1 MFVRPLAK
9 PHPDGL
15 VEEMEQAKEMDGE
28 SPWMDTSGDQ
38 HGFKHLYG
46 VLQQEGQ
53 GCVMP
58 KCSSWAFIFVE
69 VISEL
74 NIVLGDSDSPTH
86 T

>member
-9 PHPDGL
+9 PHPDAL
-15 VEEMEQAKEMDGE
+15 VKEMEQAKEMDGE

-38 HGFKHLYG
+38 RGFKHLYC

-53 GCVMP
+53 GCLMLM
-58 KCSSWAFIFVE
+58 CSSWAFIFVE
-69 VISEL
+69 MISEL

>member
-38 HGFKHLYG
+38 PGFKHLIRRPPAGGPG
-46 VLQQEGQ
+46 VLDAK
-53 GCVMP
+53 V
-58 KCSSWAFIFVE
+58 FILGFHFVE

-74 NIVLGDSDSPTH
+74 NIVLGDSDSPTR